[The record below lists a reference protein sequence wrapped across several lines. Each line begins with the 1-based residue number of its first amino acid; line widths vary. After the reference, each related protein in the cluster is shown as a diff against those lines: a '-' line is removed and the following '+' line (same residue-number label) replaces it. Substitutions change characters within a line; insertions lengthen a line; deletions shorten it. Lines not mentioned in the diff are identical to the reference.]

1 MLLRNISQFRTP
13 SKSFNMT
20 PIIDI
25 VFLLIIFFLVVFQ
38 FIDAENFP
46 VNVPDSCDYALDN
59 QQQSNALIT
68 VTVLQSQDGV
78 AFAVGPTKVSS
89 LDTDDIAEKL
99 TDLINIQLENTQ
111 PGQRTVI
118 LRIDK
123 DICFSDAQYA
133 LAGISKSI
141 ATDIQFA
148 TLKNTQQEK

>member
-1 MLLRNISQFRTP
+1 MLLRNINHFRTP

-59 QQQSNALIT
+59 QQQGNALIT
-68 VTVLQSQDGV
+68 VTVLQSQNGV
-78 AFAVGPTKVSS
+78 DFAVGPTKVSS
-89 LDTDDIAEKL
+89 LDTEDIAGKL
-99 TDLINIQLENTQ
+99 TGLINIQLENSQ

-133 LAGISKSI
+133 LEGISQSI
-141 ATDIQFA
+141 ATNIQFA